1 MRISLPAVCLSS
13 LVALASVASAAPE
26 PVPTKSGEVVGLVSA
41 DGAVRTFLGIPFA
54 APPTG
59 ALRWR
64 EPRPAPSWPKV
75 RQATAFGP
83 RCVQAPVF
91 DDMVFRDQPSEDCLY
106 LNVWTPAKSAGE
118 KLPVMFWI
126 HGGGFQAGS
135 ASEPRQDGERLA
147 RKGVVVVSAN
157 HRLGVFGFFAH
168 AGLTA
173 ESGRGASGNYGL
185 MDMIAALAWVRDNVA
200 AFGGDPGNVT
210 IFGESAGSFAVSA
223 LMASPPAQGLFHK
236 AIGESGAFVGSG
248 GPLGPKDLRGSEE
261 HGAKLAAALGA
272 DSVAALRAKTA
283 DEVLQAAVRLQPW
296 FSPTIDGYVLA
307 QKPSEVYAAGRQSRI
322 PLLAG
327 WNADE
332 VRAGV
337 VLGPNKPTAASFTE
351 QTKTRFGTNAD
362 SVLAHYPAGSDA
374 EAVESAAALAG
385 DMFVG
390 LATWRWLEAHAK
402 TSAAPVYRFR
412 FDRKIPV
419 AKDTK
424 VNGQPATAA
433 DVGARHAG
441 EIEYV
446 FGMLDT
452 IEGVTWPESDRKLSD
467 QIMSY
472 WSNFA
477 RSGDP
482 NGPGLP
488 QWPRMSEKDGFP
500 VMHLDETSRAAP
512 DSLRKRYVALDAIVG
527 APAPSSQPAGARP

>member
-1 MRISLPAVCLSS
+1 MRCPKCAADVSVLREFCPHCGTAMDPGVRESRFRGRNGGPA
-13 LVALASVASAAPE
+13 
-26 PVPTKSGEVVGLVSA
+26 
-41 DGAVRTFLGIPFA
+41 
-54 APPTG
+54 
-59 ALRWR
+59 
-64 EPRPAPSWPKV
+64 
-75 RQATAFGP
+75 
-83 RCVQAPVF
+83 
-91 DDMVFRDQPSEDCLY
+91 
-106 LNVWTPAKSAGE
+106 
-118 KLPVMFWI
+118 
-126 HGGGFQAGS
+126 GGGRSIGKGMLIAG
-135 ASEPRQDGERLA
+135 G
-147 RKGVVVVSAN
+147 
-157 HRLGVFGFFAH
+157 
-168 AGLTA
+168 
-173 ESGRGASGNYGL
+173 
-185 MDMIAALAWVRDNVA
+185 
-200 AFGGDPGNVT
+200 
-210 IFGESAGSFAVSA
+210 
-223 LMASPPAQGLFHK
+223 
-236 AIGESGAFVGSG
+236 
-248 GPLGPKDLRGSEE
+248 
-261 HGAKLAAALGA
+261 AAALLALG
-272 DSVAALRAKTA
+272 VASQSTG
-283 DEVLQAAVRLQPW
+283 PW